1 MSKTSDVMQSS
12 AHSPKGIMQRTI
24 NHLIQLQELL
34 VARAQQEAMA
44 PNERLAQLE
53 SAIEDMWKQLPVP
66 VAEKFRR
73 IEKKSLLGIVPIANG
88 VCSAC
93 GMVLPVSLVHD
104 VHAAA
109 QLYSCPNCA
118 RILYYPETAI
128 RRVSRKKAHGE
139 MPKVGIERYSAAEL
153 MIPELSGRERDDVL
167 VELCG
172 KLEAEGFVEN
182 APKLVEEALKR
193 EAIAT
198 TAIGNGLAFPH
209 VRGVEGG
216 GLTLS
221 LGISSKGI
229 RYAGS
234 RGLVHIVFFMVIP
247 TAASAFYLKLLSGL
261 VQVFQD
267 KEARDKLMGH
277 DSPDKLW
284 KALIKATKTVIR

>member
-1 MSKTSDVMQSS
+1 MNVESHVMHGDAQ
-12 AHSPKGIMQRTI
+12 SPKGIMQRTI

-44 PNERLAQLE
+44 PNERLEQLE
-53 SAIEDMWKQLPVP
+53 SAIDEMWKQLPP
-66 VAEKFRR
+66 AIAERFRR
-73 IEKKSLLGIVPIANG
+73 IEKKAQLAIVPIANG

-109 QLYSCPNCA
+109 QLYACPNCA
-118 RILYYPETAI
+118 RLLYYPEASI
-128 RRVSRKKAHGE
+128 RRVSPQRKRSDL
-139 MPKVGIERYSAAEL
+139 PKVGIERYSAAEL
-153 MIPELSGRERDDVL
+153 MIPELAARERDEAL
-167 VELCG
+167 AELCA

-182 APKLVEEALKR
+182 AQRLVDAALKR

-198 TAIGNGLAFPH
+198 TAIGHGLAFPH

-216 GLTLS
+216 GLTLA
-221 LGISSKGI
+221 LGVSSKGI

-261 VQVFQD
+261 VQVFQG
-267 KEARDKLMGH
+267 KEAREKLMGH
-277 DSPDKLW
+277 DTPDKLW
-284 KALIKATKTVIR
+284 KALIKTTKNMIR

>member
-1 MSKTSDVMQSS
+1 MSEQANVMRGN
-12 AHSPKGIMQRTI
+12 ADSPKGIMQRTI

-34 VARAQQEAMA
+34 VARAQQEAMS

-53 SAIEDMWKQLPVP
+53 SAIEEMWKQLPAP

-109 QLYSCPNCA
+109 QLYPCPNCA

-128 RRVSRKKAHGE
+128 RRVAQQRKRGE
-139 MPKVGIERYSAAEL
+139 LPKVGIERYSAAEL
-153 MIPELSGRERDDVL
+153 MIPELAGRDRDEVL
-167 VELCG
+167 AELCA

-182 APKLVEEALKR
+182 AQRLADEALKR
-193 EAIAT
+193 EAIAS
-198 TAIGNGLAFPH
+198 TAIGSGLAFPH

-216 GLTLS
+216 GLTLA
-221 LGISSKGI
+221 LGVSSKGVK
-229 RYAGS
+229 YAGS
-234 RGLVHIVFFMVIP
+234 RGLVHAVFFMVIP
-247 TAASAFYLKLLSGL
+247 TAASAFYLKLPSWL
-261 VQVFQD
+261 VQTFQEKD
-267 KEARDKLMGH
+267 AREKLMGH
-277 DSPDKLW
+277 DTPEKLW
-284 KALIKATKTVIR
+284 KALIKATKNVIR